1 MLRAVFCTSSGLP
14 RPFILSSH
22 TGLSICILLLTLV
35 ELCFGRTWEENQ
47 LLLLQS
53 TEYHFS
59 CQFQLLIYFASESR
73 HHGFE

>member
-1 MLRAVFCTSSGLP
+1 MLRAVFYTSSGLP

-35 ELCFGRTWEENQ
+35 ELCFGRTGEENQ
-47 LLLLQS
+47 LLLLYVSVQLRL
-53 TEYHFS
+53 T
-59 CQFQLLIYFASESR
+59 LLIYFASESR